1 MNSAV
6 VVVVVV
12 VAAAAA
18 AAAAVVVRQMEELWP
33 ERHWRRQG
41 SQEWGGGWESGMEGT
56 IQV

>member
-12 VAAAAA
+12 A